1 MKVQEKFAE
10 SLVKSIGTFFRK
22 YITLKI
28 KISLALHENVQIKQL
43 LFLSFIYFIRKSRF
57 PLDIFPPIW

>member
-10 SLVKSIGTFFRK
+10 SLVKLIGTFFRK

-28 KISLALHENVQIKQL
+28 KILLVSHENVQIKQL
-43 LFLSFIYFIRKSRF
+43 LFLSLFYTKIEFSS
-57 PLDIFPPIW
+57 

>member
-10 SLVKSIGTFFRK
+10 SLVKLIGTFFRK

-28 KISLALHENVQIKQL
+28 KILLVSHENVQIKQL
-43 LFLSFIYFIRKSRF
+43 LFLSVIYFIRKSSF
-57 PLDIFPPIW
+57 PLDIFSPV

>member
-22 YITLKI
+22 CIPLKI
-28 KISLALHENVQIKQL
+28 KILLVSHENVQIKQM
-43 LFLSFIYFIRKSRF
+43 LFLSFIYFIRKSSF
-57 PLDIFPPIW
+57 PLDFFSPV

>member
-22 YITLKI
+22 CIPLKI
-28 KISLALHENVQIKQL
+28 KILLVSHENAQIKQL
-43 LFLSFIYFIRKSRF
+43 LFLYFIRKSGF
-57 PLDIFPPIW
+57 PLDIFSPV